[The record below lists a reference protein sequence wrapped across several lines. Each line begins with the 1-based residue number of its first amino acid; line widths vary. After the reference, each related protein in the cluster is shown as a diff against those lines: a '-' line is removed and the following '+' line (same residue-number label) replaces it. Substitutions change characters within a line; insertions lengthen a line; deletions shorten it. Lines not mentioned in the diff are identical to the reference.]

1 MAQRMEDVMNYLE
14 ESAMIDTANLN
25 VRPIQ
30 TPDGIKT
37 LVQYAYK
44 DGSVVAVHAA
54 GGGKIKKYRIEDCE
68 EVQQEEK

>member
-1 MAQRMEDVMNYLE
+1 MEDVMNYLE
-14 ESAMIDTANLN
+14 WILNTDNLN

-30 TPDGIKT
+30 TPDGLKT
-37 LVQYAYK
+37 LVQYVYK

-54 GGGKIKKYRIEDCE
+54 GGGQIKKYRIEDCK

>member
-1 MAQRMEDVMNYLE
+1 MNYLE

-30 TPDGIKT
+30 TPDGRKT
-37 LVQYAYK
+37 LVQYVNK

-54 GGGKIKKYRIEDCE
+54 GGGQIKKYRIEDCE